1 MEQSDAAAIVASL
14 ESPAA
19 FGALFDRH
27 ATAIHRYL
35 VRRVG
40 PQAAEGLLSECF
52 RIAFERRASYDAS
65 YADAR
70 PWLYGIATNL
80 IASHRR
86 GEARRGRAM
95 ARMAAARDE
104 GPDAAGAVAEAVDA
118 RQLLPEILAAIGDL
132 PDVERDT
139 LLLHVWEG
147 LGYEDIAVATAVPVG
162 TVRSRINRARTR
174 LRERARSGGLAP
186 LPLTQRRGRS

>member
-14 ESPAA
+14 GAPAE

-35 VRRVG
+35 VRRVEPG
-40 PQAAEGLLSECF
+40 AAEGLLGDCF
-52 RIAFERRASYDAS
+52 RIAFERRGSYERS
-65 YADAR
+65 RADAR

-86 GEARRGRAM
+86 SEARRYRAM
-95 ARMAAARDE
+95 GRLALARDA
-104 GPDAAGAVAEAVDA
+104 GRDAAGVANDALDA
-118 RQLLPEILAAIGDL
+118 RSLLPRVLAAIGDL
-132 PDVERDT
+132 PHAERDA

-147 LGYEDIAVATAVPVG
+147 LSYEDVAVAMATPIG
-162 TVRSRINRARTR
+162 TVRSRINRARNR
-174 LRERARSGGLAP
+174 LRELTGASGEHPIAATPG
-186 LPLTQRRGRS
+186 RGES

>member
-1 MEQSDAAAIVASL
+1 MEPSDAAAIASSL
-14 ESPAA
+14 EAPAA

-27 ATAIHRYL
+27 ATSIHRYL

-40 PQAAEGLLSECF
+40 PDAAEGLLGDCF
-52 RIAFERRASYDAS
+52 RIAFERRAAYDGS
-65 YADAR
+65 RPDAR

-86 GEARRGRAM
+86 SEARRYRALH
-95 ARMAAARDE
+95 RMAVARDA
-104 GPDAAGAVAEAVDA
+104 PLAADPAVADAVDA
-118 RQLLPEILAAIGDL
+118 RALLPRVLAAIADL
-132 PDVERDT
+132 PEAERDT

-147 LGYEDIAVATAVPVG
+147 LGYEEVAAAMAIPVG

-174 LRERARSGGLAP
+174 LRERAGRSGEAAS
-186 LPLTQRRGRS
+186 TATVGRTEP

>member
-1 MEQSDAAAIVASL
+1 MDQSDAEAIVSSL
-14 ESPAA
+14 EAPAA

-40 PQAAEGLLSECF
+40 PDAAEGLLGDCF
-52 RIAFERRASYDAS
+52 RIAFERRAAYDRSRAE
-65 YADAR
+65 AR

-86 GEARRGRAM
+86 SERRRYRAM
-95 ARMAAARDE
+95 ARIVAARESGLD
-104 GPDAAGAVAEAVDA
+104 PAGAVADAVDA
-118 RQLLPEILAAIGDL
+118 RQLLPRVLGAIGALGDA
-132 PDVERDT
+132 ERDT

-147 LGYEDIAVATAVPVG
+147 LSYEDVAVAMAIPAG
-162 TVRSRINRARTR
+162 TVRSRINRARAR
-174 LRERARSGGLAP
+174 LRELAGPGGEPAIAAA
-186 LPLTQRRGRS
+186 QGRCEP